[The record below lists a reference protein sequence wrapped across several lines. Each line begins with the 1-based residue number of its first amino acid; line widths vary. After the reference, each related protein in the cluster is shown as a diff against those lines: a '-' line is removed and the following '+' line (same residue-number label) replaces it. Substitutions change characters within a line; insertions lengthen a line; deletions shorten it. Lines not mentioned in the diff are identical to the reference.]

1 MPVKILQYP
10 VENISWGKKKIKK
23 IRLSPAFLWIDFK
36 EKAQTPLSEFLE
48 ALLVANTDF
57 QELGAQ

>member
-1 MPVKILQYP
+1 MKILQYP
-10 VENISWGKKKIKK
+10 VENTSWGKKNK